1 MEIKSKRIAGTYWFR
16 LPKAYNPAP
25 TSAAECA
32 HVVNGRVYIWA
43 GDHTH
48 SKAYVWLRV
57 GSLLTMAESSPK
69 LVKSNRVFSET
80 ASSIHY
86 GAPHTVAAFEFA
98 RINQCSHATDC
109 AKVCL
114 NTAGRGRTSSVALSR
129 ICRTRFEFLLPAL
142 FAAQYR
148 AELSCFVNRCDRRG
162 VLPYH
167 RPDGTTDRLPPWL
180 REIVRDFPR
189 VTFYGYTA
197 NPNRDRISAD
207 LPNYS
212 TVFSRKET
220 ARNHQHCAQVWAR
233 GVSLSVVVS
242 EDVKK
247 SVLGGH
253 YARCRSITHNG
264 ARVRFMDYDI
274 HDIRHPDFDGAQ
286 HVGLLTPKGKAV
298 KDQSGFVIQSAWD
311 LARFVDS
318 LGGR

>member
-1 MEIKSKRIAGTYWFR
+1 MRIQSKRIAGTYWFR

-32 HVVNGRVYIWA
+32 HVINGRVYIWA
-43 GDHTH
+43 GDHTR
-48 SKAYVWLRV
+48 SRTYVWLRV

-69 LVKSNRVFSET
+69 LIKSDKVFSDT

-86 GAPHTVAAFEFA
+86 GAPHKVAAFNLVK
-98 RINQCSHATDC
+98 INQCSHATDC
-109 AKVCL
+109 AIVCL
-114 NTAGRGRTSSVALSR
+114 NTAGRGGTSSVALSR
-129 ICRTRFEFLLPAL
+129 ICRSRFEYLLPEL
-142 FAAQYR
+142 FSQQYR
-148 AELSCFVNRCDRRG
+148 AELSRFVDRCDRRG

-180 REIVRDFPR
+180 RAIVKDYPQ

-197 NPNRDRISAD
+197 NPNRDRLSAD

-220 ARNHQHCAQVWAR
+220 ARNHEHCAQVWAR

-242 EDVKK
+242 EDVKQYVMF
-247 SVLGGH
+247 SRNISPRPEWL
-253 YARCRSITHNG
+253 N
-264 ARVRFMDYDI
+264 VRFVDYDR

-286 HVGLLTPKGKAV
+286 NIGLLTPKGKA
-298 KDQSGFVIQSAWD
+298 KRDRSGFVIQTVGAF
-311 LARFVDS
+311 AGFVRS
-318 LGGR
+318 LIER